1 MRYGHLNGKIIDS
14 VDGEP
19 ISDFI
24 ISVEVP
30 KDFQVSEMHGKSEP
44 DSFAENTE
52 VEIRTRWISALNRSV
67 CYPFARCNDTF

>member
-44 DSFAENTE
+44 DSFAENT
-52 VEIRTRWISALNRSV
+52 
-67 CYPFARCNDTF
+67 